1 MDKNWINNYRLGS
14 YTLFACG
21 LINLRYQWGEPD
33 VLARSA
39 MIFVQGAIFL
49 AATFVPTALKVL
61 ARREVKAL
69 SAVIG
74 ILLIAYAFSN

>member
-33 VLARSA
+33 VLSRSA
-39 MIFVQGAIFL
+39 LIFVPGAVFL
-49 AATFVPTALKVL
+49 AATFVPAALKVL
-61 ARREVKAL
+61 ARREIKAL
-69 SAVIG
+69 AALAGVI
-74 ILLIAYAFSN
+74 LIAYAFSN

>member
-1 MDKNWINNYRLGS
+1 MNKNWINNYRLGS

-33 VLARSA
+33 VLSRSA
-39 MIFVQGAIFL
+39 LIFVPGAVFL
-49 AATFVPTALKVL
+49 AATFIPFAVKVL

-69 SAVIG
+69 SAILG

>member
-21 LINLRYQWGEPD
+21 LINLRYQWGEQD
-33 VLARSA
+33 VLSRSA
-39 MIFVQGAIFL
+39 LIFVPGAVFL
-49 AATFVPTALKVL
+49 AATFVPFALKVL

-69 SAVIG
+69 SAVLG

>member
-1 MDKNWINNYRLGS
+1 M
-14 YTLFACG
+14 
-21 LINLRYQWGEPD
+21 
-33 VLARSA
+33 LARSA
-39 MIFVQGAIFL
+39 IVFVPGAIFL
-49 AATFVPTALKVL
+49 AATFVPAALKVL

>member
-1 MDKNWINNYRLGS
+1 MDKNWVHNYRLGS

-33 VLARSA
+33 IFSRSA
-39 MIFVQGAIFL
+39 LIFVPGAVVL
-49 AATFVPTALKVL
+49 AATFVPLALKVL

-69 SAVIG
+69 SSVLG

>member
-33 VLARSA
+33 VLSRSA
-39 MIFVQGAIFL
+39 LIFVPGAVFL
-49 AATFVPTALKVL
+49 AATFIPFAVKVL

-69 SAVIG
+69 SAILG

>member
-1 MDKNWINNYRLGS
+1 MDENSINNYRLGS

-39 MIFVQGAIFL
+39 MIFGPGAIFL
-49 AATFVPTALKVL
+49 AATFVPLAVKVL

-69 SAVIG
+69 SAVLG

>member
-33 VLARSA
+33 VLSRSA
-39 MIFVQGAIFL
+39 LIFVPGAVFL
-49 AATFVPTALKVL
+49 VATFFPLALQVL

-69 SAVIG
+69 SAILG

>member
-1 MDKNWINNYRLGS
+1 MNNNWINNYRLGS

-39 MIFVQGAIFL
+39 MIFGPGAIFL
-49 AATFVPTALKVL
+49 AATFVPLAVKVL

-69 SAVIG
+69 SAVLG

>member
-39 MIFVQGAIFL
+39 MIFVPGAIFL
-49 AATFVPTALKVL
+49 GQHLFPQHLKFL
-61 ARREVKAL
+61 QGAKL
-69 SAVIG
+69 KPY
-74 ILLIAYAFSN
+74 LP